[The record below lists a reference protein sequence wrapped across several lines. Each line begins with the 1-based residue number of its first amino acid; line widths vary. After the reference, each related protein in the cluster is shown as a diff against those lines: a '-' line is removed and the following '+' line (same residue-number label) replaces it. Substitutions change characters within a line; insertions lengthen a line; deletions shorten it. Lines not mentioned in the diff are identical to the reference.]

1 MRYMIISDDNI
12 VYTPTGHIQA
22 FITGALLDLGVRGKE
37 LKELVDTIE
46 DIYLKAEHVDLGDII
61 DYVFDNQ
68 DKLGMLNSRDWLD
81 EIVKEQW

>member
-22 FITGALLDLGVRGKE
+22 FITGALLNLGARGKE
-37 LKELVDTIE
+37 LKELGDEIE
-46 DIYLKAEHVDLGDII
+46 NIYIKGEGVDLGNIV
-61 DYVFDNQ
+61 DYVFENK